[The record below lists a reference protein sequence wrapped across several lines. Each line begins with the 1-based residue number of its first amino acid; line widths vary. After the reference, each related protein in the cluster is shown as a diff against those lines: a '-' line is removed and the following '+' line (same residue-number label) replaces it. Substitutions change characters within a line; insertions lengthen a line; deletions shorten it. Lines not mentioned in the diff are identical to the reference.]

1 MIPQRP
7 RIPAAIPPTT
17 APVEMFAPELEAFP
31 PAPVGEGLDV
41 REVSPGRLNEV
52 VGSDDF

>member
-17 APVEMFAPELEAFP
+17 APVEIVVPELET
-31 PAPVGEGLDV
+31 
-41 REVSPGRLNEV
+41 GRSRSKTRNEFHLSRV
-52 VGSDDF
+52 HSQAGDKQM